1 MIPIEFMCYEKNVET
16 VMVINSTNMNKTNNH
31 LSSLLNTKKIMTL
44 EIQVLAGYRH
54 KNIMGLNQLMEC

>member
-1 MIPIEFMCYEKNVET
+1 
-16 VMVINSTNMNKTNNH
+16 MVINSTNMNKTNNQ

-54 KNIMGLNQLMEC
+54 KNIMGLNQLMESQPSPHDYWISNSSKL